1 MHRKRWVVGWVQ
13 ENLLY
18 VKGAPEGILD
28 RCSSIMLPDGQVVPL
43 SEDAREEILK
53 KMLEMAGEAL
63 RTLALAV
70 KFDLTLGWKLAL
82 KSSKEDVFALKA

>member
-1 MHRKRWVVGWVQ
+1 MVGRVQ

-28 RCSSIMLPDGQVVPL
+28 RCSSIMLPDGQVAPL
-43 SEDAREEILK
+43 SEAARQEILK

-70 KFDLTLGWKLAL
+70 KFDLTLQWKERFL
-82 KSSKEDVFALKA
+82 S